1 MAHGPRGRKGDR
13 QALGS
18 ILRGVRGSAGTF
30 GRPEGRSWP
39 QRANPLTLNSWRQ
52 SSTNGD
58 KRQQADAPQ
67 KRCHMLP
74 YVAIRCTTLHV
85 LHAISD
91 IPPRLGL
98 PPIRLIDTKTNFSLA
113 LFPPGNKEPGHFNF
127 SAQVLWPGSFLFHVQ
142 HIPSLTNA
150 LHCHTIHVWHV
161 AEADPRRRLFPV
173 VQLTSSGRV
182 TCRIAF
188 LRSTWWPMRSGSAA
202 R

>member
-1 MAHGPRGRKGDR
+1 MGRQMALEGAYAWPKGPRGRKWGR

-18 ILRGVRGSAGTF
+18 IVSAVRGSVGTF
-30 GRPEGRSWP
+30 GRLEGRSWP
-39 QRANPLTLNSWRQ
+39 QGADPLTLNDWRQ

-67 KRCHMLP
+67 KRCHTLP
-74 YVAIRCTTLHV
+74 YVALCSTTLHV
-85 LHAISD
+85 VHAISD

-98 PPIRLIDTKTNFSLA
+98 PPIRLIDTKTNFPLT
-113 LFPPGNKEPGHFNF
+113 LFPPGN
-127 SAQVLWPGSFLFHVQ
+127 FLFHVQ

>member
-1 MAHGPRGRKGDR
+1 MRIAIRSH
-13 QALGS
+13 ALPC
-18 ILRGVRGSAGTF
+18 IAI
-30 GRPEGRSWP
+30 
-39 QRANPLTLNSWRQ
+39 
-52 SSTNGD
+52 
-58 KRQQADAPQ
+58 
-67 KRCHMLP
+67 RCYTLP
-74 YVAIRCTTLHV
+74 YVAVCGTACNVVHV
-85 LHAISD
+85 RRGALTEARFMKRRVISD

-98 PPIRLIDTKTNFSLA
+98 PPIRLIDTKTNFPLT
-113 LFPPGNKEPGHFNF
+113 LFPPGN
-127 SAQVLWPGSFLFHVQ
+127 FLFHVQ

>member
-1 MAHGPRGRKGDR
+1 MEIAIRYY
-13 QALGS
+13 A
-18 ILRGVRGSAGTF
+18 
-30 GRPEGRSWP
+30 
-39 QRANPLTLNSWRQ
+39 
-52 SSTNGD
+52 
-58 KRQQADAPQ
+58 
-67 KRCHMLP
+67 LP
-74 YVAIRCTTLHV
+74 YVALCGTACSVVHV
-85 LHAISD
+85 RRGALTEARFMKRRVISD

-188 LRSTWWPMRSGSAA
+188 LRSAWWPMRSGSAA